1 MYQQLADD
9 ISYPTWG
16 FYIIIYIK
24 IILLL
29 KIKTKFYMKY
39 SNIEILRTQ
48 SMSLIKRM
56 SFIFNVLY

>member
-9 ISYPTWG
+9 ISYPTWS